1 MPRDQETSIGQDP
14 ATSDDPLF
22 REPDDQRGDQP
33 LGGHGDPLR
42 DPLDADDDTA
52 DTPIGDGIATG
63 RHADDTGDEPSDTP
77 GEWVAGNKGPGYVAG
92 RDGSIV
98 PGQAGEPAAERTDP
112 EGGSVAGDGS
122 VTGDRDPVTGDPVA
136 SGTQATAD
144 PIDPDAS
151 ATSED
156 PDAVGTPSASG
167 TPGATAATSDLRT
180 TRDPEVAPDSAF
192 TRGSGAPADPNAPT
206 STTDDAEET
215 STSATTASSA
225 TTATTPD
232 PAVPGTA
239 VTPETTAVPDTA
251 TDSTAPAA
259 TTPGATTES
268 GTTPATPVPGAPG
281 TGSTTGVQAASAALV
296 THGAELH
303 DDWARIQSSFVDDP
317 RGSVSQAADLVS
329 QVTSSLVNALQEREQ
344 TLRGS
349 WDKQGDQGSDTEN
362 LRNALR
368 DYRAFFEMLT
378 KV

>member
-22 REPDDQRGDQP
+22 REPDDERGDQS
-33 LGGHGDPLR
+33 LHGHGDPLR
-42 DPLDADDDTA
+42 DPLDTDEDTA

-98 PGQAGEPAAERTDP
+98 PGQPGEPAAERTDP
-112 EGGSVAGDGS
+112 EGGSVTSDGS

-144 PIDPDAS
+144 PDAP

-156 PDAVGTPSASG
+156 LDAVSTSSASE

-206 STTDDAEET
+206 PTTEDAGET
-215 STSATTASSA
+215 STSATTPSSV
-225 TTATTPD
+225 TTPD
-232 PAVPGTA
+232 PAT
-239 VTPETTAVPDTA
+239 
-251 TDSTAPAA
+251 PAA
-259 TTPGATTES
+259 TTSGATTAP